1 LGPLLEKKKRGEKA
15 YYYAVWKKRV
25 DGKVRKVKTVYL
37 GTAETMMNTITAGG
51 RNPLD
56 VVDSLTLASRPFGGA
71 ALMLLMNELSGF
83 TETCDRHL
91 GADRADSSPGAY
103 LFLTVANR
111 LLHPT
116 SKNGIEEWYRKGSAL
131 CWLDGDGADWMRRK
145 RKRFGPSGQ
154 NIWNYMDMLTD
165 EAMERIWNDV
175 TARLRERLSI
185 RDTTFFFDA
194 TNFFDYIDDGTNEE
208 KGNGLPRKGYNKQHR
223 SDKNQVSLSLFMGG
237 ESMMPYS
244 HATYP
249 GNIKDNA
256 HFGDVVEDLKGF
268 MKRFGRENVTLAMDK
283 GCASEENV
291 SKIRDYFFISTL
303 MRDEAPEELLR
314 MRLAECYEDGK
325 GRTVC
330 SASGIYEVK
339 GVRAKVVCSF
349 NESLRRKE
357 ERALRKEL
365 EKAEQLFRS
374 KEGHAFRDEKAAY
387 RFAERSLPR
396 NFRRAIKYDVA
407 RSLDGE
413 GCGLTWRRDEEAINQ
428 MRKREFGR
436 NFIFTTRLDWSD
448 ERTIR
453 SYRSLYKVEN
463 QFKLLRTSMLVP
475 ICPVRHWTDQKIE
488 AHIFLCMVGLLFAR
502 AIEYMARTKGLTV
515 PEEEGQPE
523 RAVSYARIIEA
534 AQSVQLVMVLAG
546 NGDGRRRGAREAAA
560 EQIRFKLSNA
570 DDEFNRSILDSFDL
584 RKFIPVAQ
592 K

>member
-1 LGPLLEKKKRGEKA
+1 LRPLLEKKKRGEKA
-15 YYYAVWKKRV
+15 YYYAVWKKRIN
-25 DGKVRKVKTVYL
+25 GKVRKVKTVYL
-37 GTAETMMNTITAGG
+37 GTAETMINTIIAGG

-56 VVDSLTLASRPFGGA
+56 VVDSLTLSSRPFGGA

-83 TETCDRHL
+83 TEICDRYL

-131 CWLDGDGADWMRRK
+131 YWLDGDSACWMRRK
-145 RKRFGPSGQ
+145 LKKRLGPSGQ
-154 NIWNYMDMLTD
+154 NIWNYTDMLTD
-165 EAMERIWNDV
+165 EAMERIWDDV
-175 TARLRERLSI
+175 TARLREKLSI
-185 RDTTFFFDA
+185 RDTTFFFDT
-194 TNFFDYIDDGTNEE
+194 TNFDYIDDGTNEE
-208 KGNGLPRKGYNKQHR
+208 KRNERPRKGYKKQHR

-244 HATYP
+244 HVTYS
-249 GNIKDNA
+249 GNVKDNT
-256 HFGDVVEDLKGF
+256 HFGDVVENLKGF
-268 MKRFGRENVTLAMDK
+268 MKRFGWENITLAMDK

-291 SKIRDYFFISTL
+291 SRIKDYFFISTL
-303 MRDEAPEELLR
+303 MRDEAPEELLK
-314 MRLAECYEDGK
+314 MKLAECYEDGK
-325 GRTVC
+325 AKRVY

-349 NESLRRKE
+349 NESLGRKE

-374 KEGHAFRDEKAAY
+374 KVDHVFRDEKAAY

-396 NFRRAIKYDVA
+396 NFRRAIKYDVT

-413 GCGLTWRRDEEAINQ
+413 GCRLTWRRDEEAISQ

-453 SYRSLYKVEN
+453 SYRTFYEVES
-463 QFKLLRTSMLVP
+463 QFKLLRSSMLVP

-502 AIEYMARTKGLTV
+502 AIEYMARTKRPTA
-515 PEEEGQPE
+515 PDEEGQPE
-523 RAVSYARIIEA
+523 RAVSYARIIEV
-534 AQSVQLVMVLAG
+534 AQSVQLVMVMAG
-546 NGDGRRRGAREAAA
+546 NRGGRRREAREAAA

-570 DDEFNRSILDSFDL
+570 DDEFNSSILDSFDL
-584 RKFIPVAQ
+584 RKFIPVA
-592 K
+592 